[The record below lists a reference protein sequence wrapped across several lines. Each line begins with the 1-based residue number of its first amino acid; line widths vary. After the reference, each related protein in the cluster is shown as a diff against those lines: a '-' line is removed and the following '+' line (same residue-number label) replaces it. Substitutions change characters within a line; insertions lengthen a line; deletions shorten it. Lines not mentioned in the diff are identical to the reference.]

1 MQLESLESLL
11 SQALKHAAKGRALKA
26 DLCAT
31 TVHQRIESTYG
42 NPLNWRSG
50 GLVEIIHR
58 GPQGEL
64 SNLGLF
70 QELFYLRTESRKLQ
84 RTSNN
89 PAGVVAR
96 VEFVEGAHWVGTVK
110 KPFHQFE
117 ETPHEL
123 AALQARFDELI
134 EEFADELPPLAPSCA
149 PTP

>member
-11 SQALKHAAKGRALKA
+11 SQALKHAAKGRTLKA
-26 DLCAT
+26 DLCAS

-42 NPLNWRSG
+42 NPCNWRSG
-50 GLVEIIHR
+50 VLVEIIHR
-58 GPQGEL
+58 GPEGEL

-70 QELFYLRTESRKLQ
+70 QELFYLRTESRKLC
-84 RTSNN
+84 RFVGDSTGMAS
-89 PAGVVAR
+89 R

-134 EEFADELPPLAPSCA
+134 EELTDELPPLSVGHLA
-149 PTP
+149 